1 MKKYILC
8 LTVVFL
14 CMTTSAHAQ
23 EIDGAFGI
31 DLGYLVTMGDWNSL
45 RINEEIK
52 MFNSNFSYGAELE
65 FRVWDLPMGI
75 FFNYAK
81 LSTSEYQ
88 DYVEEQGEYISASAS
103 MMNFGL
109 LLKYY
114 AVKSPKHFF
123 NVDLGLGYIGFSGSE
138 NSELYSYDYDFI
150 SKDANFTIVIGL
162 GYKFKLEENIALS
175 LTAREIINPG
185 GIKYADGKGYDVLV
199 LPVCLGLRYLF

>member
-1 MKKYILC
+1 MKRYRY
-8 LTVVFL
+8 VFCAFL
-14 CMTTSAHAQ
+14 IVLSICTSGQ
-23 EIDGAFGI
+23 EIGGAFGI
-31 DLGYLVTMGDWNSL
+31 DLGSLVTMGDWNSL
-45 RINEEIK
+45 RLNDEIK
-52 MFNSNFSYGAELE
+52 MFNSNVCYGGELE
-65 FRVWDLPMGI
+65 FKVWDLPIGI

-81 LSTSEYQ
+81 LSTSEYE
-88 DYVEEQGEYISASAS
+88 DYVQEQGEYISASAS

-114 AVKSPKHFF
+114 AIKSPKHFF

-138 NSELYSYDYDFI
+138 NSELFSYDYDFI

-175 LTAREIINPG
+175 LSAREIINPG

-199 LPVCLGLRYLF
+199 LPVSLGIRYLF